1 MSPITPS
8 KTLTLSEFLV
18 IPVDDVACEL
28 IDGKAVPKM
37 SPKLFHASLQKS
49 LLILIDNW
57 CQGSGRVYPE
67 WAVVLKRQGKDWV
80 PVPDLTYVSAER
92 LPLDYRED
100 DACPVL
106 PELVIEIISPGQS
119 FGELAEKATDY
130 LTAGV
135 DRVWIV
141 DAQAKTITVFYPDA
155 VPQTFKGER
164 VIRDELLTGLDLSP
178 KIVFQQAG
186 II

>member
-8 KTLTLSEFLV
+8 KSLTLSEFLAL
-18 IPVDDVACEL
+18 PNDDVACEL
-28 IDGKAVPKM
+28 IDGQVIPKM

-57 CQGSGRVYPE
+57 CQSSGRVYPE
-67 WAVVLKRQGKDWV
+67 WAVVLKRQGRDWV
-80 PVPDLTYVSAER
+80 PVPDLTYVSAKR
-92 LPLDYRED
+92 LPLDYMED

-119 FGELAEKATDY
+119 FGEMVAKATDY

-135 DRVWIV
+135 DRVWVV

-155 VPQTFKGER
+155 FPQTFKGER
-164 VIRDELLTGLDLSP
+164 VIRDELLPGLDLSP
-178 KIVFQQAG
+178 EIVFQQARV
-186 II
+186 